1 MGTTAEKLN
10 YLKETKTEI
19 KNALETPSNIFRD
32 YPNLI
37 KKYID
42 NQPTKVVS
50 DGVCGNA
57 LDLPAKLI
65 EVEGNSEQ
73 KIYEGYNLF
82 NNNSQNF
89 PATIPGLEINFRD
102 DGSISA
108 KGTATS
114 TWNRKR
120 SNGNIYNIEAGTY
133 TLYLKVNGSCPNAIL
148 SIALEDADMKTIT
161 SGRVGVSNSSLIKV
175 VTFTCDVTT
184 EIKYTSITLEGI
196 KTNIAYNCTF
206 YPMLLTGAYTTD
218 VEYEPYTG
226 GTPSP
231 NPEYPQEI
239 TNVGENGI
247 KIKQSGKNLFDNTL
261 KGYGNY
267 GVIAKTIPTGVRL
280 SAATD
285 VTASNYFFGVY
296 ATINLSNF
304 VGKTVRMKAMFKS
317 NSNLKG
323 TYSIGLCDSN
333 GANRA
338 PKDDTSTSGKEIS
351 FVVPNLET
359 GQEYLGVWF
368 YANSGGTGVAGDYV
382 DYTNVIITIDNEDM
396 TYEPYHEPKVIE
408 INLNGNTL
416 AKVGDVKDILKVNRN
431 GEVEI
436 KKNTWEETINGS
448 DLITLSNNNKGLVF
462 TTSKKK
468 VTGEGTNNYL
478 VTNAQ
483 RNRTYNDG
491 TVYQNSLNFVFVGSS
506 TDTLETIK
514 AKFNGGKIL
523 YQLAT
528 PQIITLP
535 SISPIELWQGTNIF
549 KLITN
554 LDTTFEVEYIVN
566 KDSVL
571 NEVQTAMLE
580 AEIEI

>member
-42 NQPTKVVS
+42 NQPTKFAS
-50 DGVCGNA
+50 DGICSNA
-57 LDLPAKLI
+57 VDLPAKLI
-65 EVEGNSEQ
+65 EVDGNSEQ

-108 KGTATS
+108 KGTATG

-218 VEYEPYTG
+218 VEYESYTG
-226 GTPSP
+226 RTPSP
-231 NPEYPQEI
+231 NPNYPQK
-239 TNVGENGI
+239 I
-247 KIKQSGKNLFDNTL
+247 KIIKNMELKQSGTNILDIYNPYL
-261 KGYGNY
+261 
-267 GVIAKTIPTGVRL
+267 TGKVYNNNGI
-280 SAATD
+280 D
-285 VTASNYFFGVY
+285 YDYSN
-296 ATINLSNF
+296 AN
-304 VGKTVRMKAMFKS
+304 
-317 NSNLKG
+317 
-323 TYSIGLCDSN
+323 TYSLKL
-333 GANRA
+333 
-338 PKDDTSTSGKEIS
+338 KDDIKYY
-351 FVVPNLET
+351 VYV
-359 GQEYLGVWF
+359 
-368 YANSGGTGVAGDYV
+368 ASGGSFWTTWKNGEFVSYEIKQGM
-382 DYTNVIITIDNEDM
+382 N
-396 TYEPYHEPKVIE
+396 TYEEEKNDNYDEIRYSLFITENDFETSFINETIQNGYAPYHETKVIP
-408 INLNGNTL
+408 IDLQGNTL
-416 AKVGDVKDILKVNRN
+416 AKVGDIKDKLRIYRN
-431 GEVEI
+431 GDVEI
-436 KKNTWEETINGS
+436 EKNVG
-448 DLITLSNNNKGLVF
+448 KYVF
-462 TTSKKK
+462 TGDEVLIDNSSTSIRKWW
-468 VTGEGTNNYL
+468 GINFSNYGIY
-478 VTNAQ
+478 Q
-483 RNRTYNDG
+483 YNDPTKVCDVLTTKFKSRPQQG
-491 TVYQNSLNFVFVGSS
+491 SFLPGQVALTTNSKNMYFVFEPDTTEEQARAIL
-506 TDTLETIK
+506 TDMPVYFRLAEPQTIK
-514 AKFNGGKIL
+514 L
-523 YQLAT
+523 S
-528 PQIITLP
+528 